1 MKRSITES
9 LALDA
14 AIEIERFAAFDHPT
28 RRFIAYALSR
38 VPELEDLMGNNS
50 LPGGN
55 AALPFIVSD
64 DEAAERDAAYA
75 ALPRLRACTAPGEAG
90 ARERRLAFGDL
101 LAMAVVDLRW
111 KRLTAIAPFLFCYER
126 LAGPQWRELL
136 PLCWK
141 EAALQRRRKAQP
153 HVQLPL
159 DGRLREDAAVPNLL
173 ADDSPPRFYP
183 TMADADSFG
192 SPLLVGL

>member
-1 MKRSITES
+1 MTSRLTEL
-9 LALDA
+9 LALDP
-14 AIEIERFAAFDHPT
+14 AIEIERFAAFDRPT
-28 RRFIAYALSR
+28 RRFIAQALSR
-38 VPELEDLMGNNS
+38 VPELVARIDDNR

-55 AALPFIVSD
+55 KPLPFSVCD
-64 DEAAERDAAYA
+64 DEEAERGRAYT
-75 ALPRLRACTAPGEAG
+75 ALPRLRACPAAGPVG

-111 KRLTAIAPFLFCYER
+111 KRLTAIAPFIFCYER

-141 EAALQRRRKAQP
+141 EAVAQRRRKVQS

-159 DGRLREDAAVPNLL
+159 DARLREDCSVPNLL
-173 ADDSPPRFYP
+173 DEDHPPRFYP
-183 TMADADSFG
+183 SMADAESFG
-192 SPLLVGL
+192 SPLLAGL

>member
-1 MKRSITES
+1 M
-9 LALDA
+9 
-14 AIEIERFAAFDHPT
+14 
-28 RRFIAYALSR
+28 
-38 VPELEDLMGNNS
+38 
-50 LPGGN
+50 
-55 AALPFIVSD
+55 
-64 DEAAERDAAYA
+64 
-75 ALPRLRACTAPGEAG
+75 
-90 ARERRLAFGDL
+90 
-101 LAMAVVDLRW
+101 DLRW
-111 KRLTAIAPFLFCYER
+111 KRLTVVAPFLFCYER

-141 EAALQRRRKAQP
+141 EATLQRRRKAEP

-159 DGRLREDAAVPNLL
+159 DGRLREDASVPNLL